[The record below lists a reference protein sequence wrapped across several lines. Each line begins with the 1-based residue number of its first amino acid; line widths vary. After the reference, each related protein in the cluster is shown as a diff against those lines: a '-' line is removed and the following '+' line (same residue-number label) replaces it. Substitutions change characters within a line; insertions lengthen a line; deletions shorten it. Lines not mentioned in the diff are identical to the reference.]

1 MKHHRDLDDIWP
13 TTHQQALVP
22 SSQLPPI
29 TSRIIKTTLPGMVAV
44 KIRDNE
50 LKCLLAAVISVIN
63 QIKITRSEEQK
74 SLTGIAMTIEEQ

>member
-1 MKHHRDLDDIWP
+1 
-13 TTHQQALVP
+13 
-22 SSQLPPI
+22 
-29 TSRIIKTTLPGMVAV
+29 MVAV